1 MTGSMSYCFLRR
13 PENTPDDDNT
23 PESEHV
29 PLRASSAV
37 DDPGP
42 HDDRQHVP
50 LSPRSAHDDDDG
62 LSRRTDDDH
71 GPEDDRRHGSLS
83 TSSAGGD
90 QGPHNVSSSPRR
102 AV

>member
-13 PENTPDDDNT
+13 PENTPDNDNT

-29 PLRASSAV
+29 PLRPSSAV

-42 HDDRQHVP
+42 HDVP
-50 LSPRSAHDDDDG
+50 PSSRSAHDDDG
-62 LSRRTDDDH
+62 LSKRTDDDH
-71 GPEDDRRHGSLS
+71 GQEDDRRHGSLS

-90 QGPHNVSSSPRR
+90 QGPHNVSPSPRR